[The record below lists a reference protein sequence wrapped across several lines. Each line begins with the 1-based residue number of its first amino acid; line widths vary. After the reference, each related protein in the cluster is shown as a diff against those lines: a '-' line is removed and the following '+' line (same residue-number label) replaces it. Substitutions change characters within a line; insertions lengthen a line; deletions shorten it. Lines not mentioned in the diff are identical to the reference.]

1 MSGFGNKRM
10 KADDEALF
18 AATTLDLMRRDEGRA
33 SGLDRLLLAIAM
45 SEEIAESSRLERAS
59 SSGLERIPSVE
70 KKRAPSTDLERVP
83 SIPGA
88 VSRSSSVTSF
98 FSASLSRDPSFG
110 SVGSPSP
117 TFGKDIQEGLDAL
130 KDSGE
135 YDILQKSIEDR
146 YSGCESSAKAA
157 MASDTMAV
165 DSDIEAQ
172 RAAVLIDIDRLIDK
186 LTGIRSDITDVCG
199 FISDLFKRLFSI
211 LKCGA
216 GVASAIFESKLY
228 FRLFILISLIGY
240 LSNNTCYAVINT
252 AGAAIFKIMDFI
264 LQRFPENYAK
274 LQAIFASIN
283 NVVEFIGAAFGLISD
298 KGREM
303 IECLKIMIELMEGAT
318 VDSIKLAIE
327 SFKAIV
333 ETLKIGAED
342 LKKILDAVKALGL
355 SGEEMAQM
363 LLSIAQILAEMQ
375 AGTQFTAPSF
385 LERLG
390 QGFVGALPET
400 AVRLLPLLVNAAA
413 NRPAIGNGMGGKRKK
428 TLKKKKTI
436 AKRRKQQRK
445 SKRR

>member
-1 MSGFGNKRM
+1 
-10 KADDEALF
+10 
-18 AATTLDLMRRDEGRA
+18 
-33 SGLDRLLLAIAM
+33 
-45 SEEIAESSRLERAS
+45 
-59 SSGLERIPSVE
+59 
-70 KKRAPSTDLERVP
+70 
-83 SIPGA
+83 
-88 VSRSSSVTSF
+88 
-98 FSASLSRDPSFG
+98 
-110 SVGSPSP
+110 
-117 TFGKDIQEGLDAL
+117 
-130 KDSGE
+130 
-135 YDILQKSIEDR
+135 
-146 YSGCESSAKAA
+146 
-157 MASDTMAV
+157 
-165 DSDIEAQ
+165 
-172 RAAVLIDIDRLIDK
+172 
-186 LTGIRSDITDVCG
+186 
-199 FISDLFKRLFSI
+199 
-211 LKCGA
+211 
-216 GVASAIFESKLY
+216 
-228 FRLFILISLIGY
+228 
-240 LSNNTCYAVINT
+240 
-252 AGAAIFKIMDFI
+252 
-264 LQRFPENYAK
+264 
-274 LQAIFASIN
+274 
-283 NVVEFIGAAFGLISD
+283 
-298 KGREM
+298 M

-428 TLKKKKTI
+428 TLKKKKNTI